1 MTMEHIIRVNGHLYT
16 IDRELDDGS
25 TLVRDRS
32 GRQHRLL
39 WDGKRTGRRVGTCQE
54 TGRITSRPYRAF

>member
-1 MTMEHIIRVNGHLYT
+1 MTMEHVIKIDGHLYV
-16 IDRELDDGS
+16 IDRDLEDGS

-39 WDGKRTGRRVGTCQE
+39 WDGKRTGRKIGTCQE
-54 TGRITSRPYRAF
+54 TGRITSRQYRAF

>member
-1 MTMEHIIRVNGHLYT
+1 MNMEHVIKIDGHLYNVVR
-16 IDRELDDGS
+16 DLEDGS

-39 WDGKRTGRRVGTCQE
+39 WDGKRTGRRVGTCRE
-54 TGRITSRPYRAF
+54 TGRITSRQFRAF